1 MLSPDP
7 RRPAG
12 MAAIATNAVEIS
24 KYIHDLQ
31 FMDRV
36 VISVFSSPTNHVV
49 SGDMEA
55 ISALVSHVK
64 KAGIRATLLNV
75 DQGRPERLKL
85 NNSLIV
91 VSQGFHSHCIDAALP
106 ELRAW
111 LGGRANEIR
120 PLQMP
125 LFSTVLGRQVAP
137 HQSLEPHYWVRF
149 IHRVQLLHSDR
160 CID

>member
-1 MLSPDP
+1 
-7 RRPAG
+7 
-12 MAAIATNAVEIS
+12 MAAIAADAVAIS
-24 KYIHDLQ
+24 KYINNLQ

-36 VISVFSSPTNHVV
+36 GISVFSSPTNHVV
-49 SGDMEA
+49 SGDMDA
-55 ISALVSHVK
+55 INVLVSHVK
-64 KAGIRATLLNV
+64 KAGIRATPLNV
-75 DQGRPERLKL
+75 DQGRPERLKP

-91 VSQGFHSHCIDAALP
+91 ISQGFHSHCIDAALP

-111 LGGRANEIR
+111 FEGRANEIR
-120 PLQMP
+120 PLQLP

-149 IHRVQLLHSDR
+149 IHRVKLLHSDR